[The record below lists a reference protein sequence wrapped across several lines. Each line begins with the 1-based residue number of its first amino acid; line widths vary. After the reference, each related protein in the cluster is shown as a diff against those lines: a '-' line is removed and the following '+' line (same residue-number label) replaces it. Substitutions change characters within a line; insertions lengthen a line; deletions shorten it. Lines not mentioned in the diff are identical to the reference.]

1 MKIIVNMKMLNEG
14 ALQGVKVL
22 DLGRV
27 LAGPFCSAVLADL
40 GADVIKVE
48 EPQKGDDTRHF
59 NPFVEGE
66 STYFM
71 QLNRNKRGITLDL
84 KKGKDVLLKLVKE
97 SDVLVEN
104 FRPGTMEKLGL
115 GYDELKKINP
125 GLVYLALS
133 GFGQYGP
140 YKDRPGYDLIAQ
152 GMSGLMSVTG
162 WSGGEP
168 TRAGTPICDVLAGL
182 MGAIGILAAIQNR
195 NRTGKGQM
203 VDVSLLDA
211 ATASLGTMTQ
221 IFLSEGK
228 IPQRNGNSYE
238 SAAPLD
244 SFKAADGDFI
254 IAVGNDRMWQKLCRV
269 MQMPELIA
277 REEFSTNYLRVQ
289 NSDKLKGII
298 ESWSSSKNVEGLVD
312 ELLKAGV
319 PAGPIYNIAQVVN
332 DPHIAGAREMFVS
345 VEHAIAGRV
354 KLTNQAIKMTDTPTG
369 IRSASPMLGQH
380 NREVFT
386 EIGLTSSEI
395 DKLSQDGAI

>member
-84 KKGKDVLLKLVKE
+84 KKGKDILLKLVKE

-162 WSGGEP
+162 WSEGEP

-228 IPQRNGNSYE
+228 IPQRNGILMS
-238 SAAPLD
+238 
-244 SFKAADGDFI
+244 
-254 IAVGNDRMWQKLCRV
+254 RR
-269 MQMPELIA
+269 
-277 REEFSTNYLRVQ
+277 LR
-289 NSDKLKGII
+289 L
-298 ESWSSSKNVEGLVD
+298 
-312 ELLKAGV
+312 
-319 PAGPIYNIAQVVN
+319 
-332 DPHIAGAREMFVS
+332 
-345 VEHAIAGRV
+345 
-354 KLTNQAIKMTDTPTG
+354 
-369 IRSASPMLGQH
+369 IRSRLLMA
-380 NREVFT
+380 
-386 EIGLTSSEI
+386 I
-395 DKLSQDGAI
+395 LSLRWETTVCGKSFAE